1 MRPVA
6 RIWYCLALVIAL
18 SATMARAAE
27 TFATIE
33 FVEGSAT
40 VVSPDGT
47 SRAAKVGM
55 NVLEGDTLVT
65 GANGELHARTAD
77 YGFVAL
83 RPDTRFLVEKIRAN
97 GDAGDGVAMR
107 LLRGTFRSITGWIG
121 KYQSRQYTIRTSVAT
136 IGVRGTDHEPMH
148 LESDV
153 PGAAAGTYD
162 KVNSGATFIQ
172 GAAGSV
178 DVAAGKAGFLGLH
191 GTAPKVLDQVPQ
203 VYRRTANEE
212 RINRRK
218 EELAKEVEH
227 ARAEAQRLAAERQKA
242 QNKTESEA
250 GKASAGEK
258 AGSGEKSSTAEKS
271 APEEKKSTTDAPAA
285 GPGEEKG
292 KDREEHERR
301 RRKHPTSPGH

>member
-1 MRPVA
+1 MALV
-6 RIWYCLALVIAL
+6 LALA
-18 SATMARAAE
+18 ATMARAAE

-33 FVEGSAT
+33 FAEGAAT
-40 VVSPDGT
+40 VVSSDGA

-55 NVLEGDTLVT
+55 KVLEGETLVT
-65 GANGELHARTAD
+65 GANGEIHARTAD

-83 RPDTRFLVEKIRAN
+83 RPDTRFMVERIRAN

-121 KYQSRQYTIRTSVAT
+121 KYQSREYAIHTKIAT

-148 LESDV
+148 LDADV

-172 GAAGSV
+172 GATGGV
-178 DVAAGKAGFLGLH
+178 EVATGKAAFLGLG
-191 GTAPKVLDQVPQ
+191 GTAPKVLDQVPH

-242 QNKTESEA
+242 QKKTESET
-250 GKASAGEK
+250 GKAGEK
-258 AGSGEKSSTAEKS
+258 AGAAEKSPAAEKSSEGGS
-271 APEEKKSTTDAPAA
+271 ADKKSMTDAPAA
-285 GPGEEKG
+285 GAGEQKG
-292 KDREEHERR
+292 KDHEEHERR
-301 RRKHPTSPGH
+301 RRKHPANTGH